1 MYSFSRIDTDPLG
14 TTPQQSFNNYTTALF
29 AHVNGAADKELAER
43 AKRTFGDI
51 PAYNKEQDSFIGRAL
66 VSNAGYTGDP
76 FSYLRNNNK
85 AIPENTL
92 TEYEL
97 YHYIGKEF
105 AANSQKIYAEKKA
118 DAEALLA
125 KQNKAIK
132 EGLDSLAAILASGR
146 TPNAQEM
153 AALTDAKLT
162 PRFNIL
168 FQDVQEAVSYLQ
180 SISTITPQKLKEE
193 TERVKK
199 EWYDSVHFAWTKD
212 RTEEEHMQ
220 QAAANLQEGYNL
232 TREQY
237 NTIISLLKD
246 DNGNLDPAAIALFT
260 STLNHKANKEQTI
273 DSAFWRNVAFGISDF
288 AKNTGDFLGRGYLD
302 IVATGGVVPMGD
314 TYYQPTQKEVDAA
327 RIERD
332 NNYSPDI
339 EKLRAGM
346 LAVHDNALNPAEE
359 ASEIAKVLTQGG
371 TIVGSELI
379 PLAASSVA
387 TLGMGTAGS
396 LLVGGA
402 VNAAARFPSTASRN
416 ISEAYASGKKNPLAY
431 ALISTPAQV
440 GIESA
445 FAAGLGLGVGRA
457 ASNAVFSAALNLPGF
472 ARAAGAVQSSALLRW
487 ATGGTAE
494 SLGELFIEDP
504 AATLTNKAIFESIN
518 AIAGRDVFDAP
529 EWSSVKKAFTANIE
543 NPTQAAAITAYSF
556 VLGAFGF
563 GIDIHK
569 AHEFAKN
576 RDNLLASAF
585 SQKAATE
592 ISTKAEELSE
602 QLAVIQ
608 TNPELSAQAKQEQTD
623 KLLLDFTEFQQKK
636 LQDDVLDAKPE
647 ELIKRL
653 RKNHFDYMEK
663 AQAIHAIATG
673 SVDAA
678 LKAQNAT
685 MQTLPSGNRL
695 LTYKAEET
703 KADGSTE
710 LKEKKLE
717 LSDAQFLNFVISH
730 FNKAQ
735 QAAMADYQSAVLGNA
750 LVRKARTVDDIKHD
764 LVNVRDLAAAAPAY
778 AHIAAK
784 GAIDYDAA
792 VLIAKAAKATRDH
805 LIEQG
810 ITLEQANTSADPHT
824 GATLESLLNLP
835 AAFTERVTDATKTT
849 EGKAAKIDKGSVQSA
864 ALRLPSAKS
873 LGDSIVLYISGN
885 STLADIAEEL
895 TESDLVRAI
904 NAGTITLEQVK
915 ENLLHLQSE
924 LRNYDPNLSLF
935 PSDKK
940 IEDIT
945 FQNIVEAYS
954 TLQELDILSRASRF
968 DLSPT
973 SKAIINYTLGQTD
986 IARALRTA
994 ADAWATYANSEAGK
1008 EYLGSTGKTLS
1019 VLLDAAGLQ
1028 QSKLYSDLRAEES
1041 DRIATEAANGF
1052 PLAALDKEAQARLDK
1067 DAAAADK
1074 AALTNT
1080 EPDIPRTEIPA
1091 EESLTGEPIAVD
1103 PLETADNDP
1112 TTGEYNPSPLDETA
1126 TDPAFI
1132 SPVTKSPFGITTGM
1146 MPPANLKPHPA
1157 LAHTPQVA
1165 AADFSPQYNP
1175 NAKPILALRMP
1186 DGSNLIVAGRTRQ
1199 QIALADPNC
1208 QAVKV
1213 TLIDYDPAIHTDE
1226 WVQMTNAGEHIINR
1240 TATTEH
1246 FATYFTHNP
1255 ITHAQAI
1262 EQGLVPIDP
1271 KTGQPTAAYIKGR
1284 QEAEQNLEATAKAEA
1299 QAAAKAAEEA
1309 KAKAEKQLPGKTKW
1323 STPSAK
1329 AKPLSES
1336 QTKQTLIS
1344 VAAHGLSKYKD
1355 YRFQFNH
1362 TLTQR
1367 KNGTEY
1373 TVATDGRRITVISQP
1388 TYKGD
1393 TDDTTQE
1400 WHSSKGEKSKE
1411 NQQAPKWAR
1420 VIPTRFSGET
1430 SVDFSYYSFF
1440 AKGLKGP
1447 AKNKH
1452 IDSPLLNNN
1461 QLIIIPTTNGYL
1473 NLNPIYVRDAYKQI
1487 VDLGKKFGF
1496 SPIVKLQYD
1505 DVASPVMF
1513 SAEHNGIKWQYV
1525 LMPMHRDELEMG
1537 KAEPGDIILGE
1548 QPSIYGE
1555 EQAASNTATLSLR
1568 AKPQEKLPSGLP
1580 LYEGY
1585 HINQFGH
1592 GEISD
1597 LNNLADFISGNPV
1610 GIVASGTYAFSRDF
1624 ISLSKIIASGYIKS
1638 GKTELNINGIGKVLL
1653 NQSGVKDSIAHYGRN
1668 NRTSYEHKQ
1677 RVTDAFALVPD
1688 VLEKGCLVEYG
1699 QQVDNPQLYSYIFL
1713 APVQIGA
1720 ESCVMAVRVRKTT
1733 GQEAK
1738 FYLHGVELLDA
1749 LKTKAQ
1755 GLSHF
1760 RDGSNK
1766 ATSSDGTAPRD
1777 VFRLAKKA
1785 LAVKQNNADL
1795 KRKPSPSQQETSVSS
1810 LSLRRRPDSNLASIL
1825 SNREKT
1831 LLQVSTYIKR
1841 HANRTARVIGA
1852 DSDKLR
1858 ACVHFAQANA
1868 IIAALDKY
1876 IFPQDL
1882 ISRGSAEY
1890 RKLKDLR
1897 ALLEEFVRIAQKGK
1911 LPARRQ
1917 TKDGRETTKA
1927 RIRALLDAQMKQA
1940 PNLLAE
1946 DGSTQPDMTAKDIR
1960 KDLITRLAKED
1971 AAQVLAV
1978 MMDGLGQIIETHLR
1992 NSILD
1997 KISTSLK
2004 AMRPKA
2010 NSYGRY
2016 KRNSLSADTQ
2026 RKLDLTARF
2035 INLKESEKAD
2045 IQDQLDHAWS
2055 ILSDIA
2061 AALSAPNPP
2070 SPQNI
2075 LKTLPDGIVKQAYE
2089 HLVSRGGEVT
2099 IDMLEDAIISISTT
2113 FQTFAYLNEGTFKDA
2128 LRAYMHLNELVTD
2141 ARFSWDAKAAADRE
2155 RRNAYIEE
2163 AIAAVPQQIATANYR
2178 EKKKTNALGSFFDN
2192 LMSAGQLFYSL
2203 SGIDGFRSV
2212 AMNTMSRIA
2221 SASPAIL
2228 TAQKEIEYSLV
2239 EAYLRC
2245 FKPSIHANL
2254 PEDTKARQA
2263 ILSKHLNKDFNA
2275 FVVDMQKEL
2284 DTGIILEP
2292 ELAPS
2297 VKAVRERQG
2306 KNAPKD
2312 FTQTLKLSKFEALN
2326 IILTGEQPEYQK
2338 NLLYHGYT
2346 PEVMSQLREMVGDE
2360 LMEFGYFMRS
2370 LLINSGVAQV
2380 YAERTG
2386 HNLPD
2391 NPYYWPS
2398 HIDHVTHTKGESK
2411 PDENKFR
2418 TAGTDNF
2425 LKKRV
2430 VSIGEIKPI
2439 DALTVFRNN
2448 MTERLNY
2455 IYMRPITDEWHS
2467 LLANPHFAHRLE
2479 GSIGKD
2485 RMKKLRAALD
2495 VLDNAAAA
2503 DAYMNGV
2510 FNKLVSSLHSARAVS
2525 LLSGN
2530 IGTFIR
2536 QATAFNHVGILTN
2549 SGLASY
2555 AQTVI
2560 DTFNGKTQISLSE
2573 MLRTPQFQ
2581 ARYQNSK
2588 FYEEL
2593 QREAENASWNK
2604 IKQTALNISNL
2615 GMEAIGKVD
2624 TWANAVSACVYYNV
2638 RHKEYSSQYPNLTKQ
2653 ELHDKCMQDVAIMLE
2668 LVAQPLLQH
2677 QKSLYA
2683 ATTTNASIKA
2693 ACFMGTELL
2702 NKLGMS
2708 RAAYLKAGG
2717 GFKGLL
2723 AYTKV
2728 LAAVGI
2734 PAAIINIMLA
2744 WLNDEMPDDEV
2755 DKYAFMTSQALQGAT
2770 GVSILFNLPLI
2781 GGFFSQVFQPSYY
2794 NKDEWQNILPDV
2806 LNTAYHYSKLFKICT
2821 GENSS
2826 WTNEELAKT
2835 INQCSRDAAQLAGA
2849 AKTLPFLRETTSTI
2863 SAVMGAVAAASNTLR
2878 VPASVAGNVI
2888 NSDKRIPDSKN
2899 NTRKKSYRQP
2909 VMEKFLS
2916 EHIFADTDYEKR
2928 KAAAKRERSRH
2939 TRKENAAAKRKA
2951 KQREQQKE

>member
-1 MYSFSRIDTDPLG
+1 MYSFSRIDTDPIG
-14 TTPQQSFNNYTTALF
+14 TTPQQSFTNYMTSLY
-29 AHVNGAADKELAER
+29 AHINGAEDAELATR
-43 AKRTFGDI
+43 AKRSFGDI
-51 PAYNKEQDSFIGRAL
+51 PSYTKEQDSFIGRAI

-76 FSYLRNNNK
+76 FSYLRNNNRP
-85 AIPENTL
+85 IPENTL

-105 AANSQKIYAEKKA
+105 AANSQKHYAEWKSN
-118 DAEALLA
+118 AEALLA

-132 EGLDSLAAILASGR
+132 DGLDSLASILASGR

-153 AALTDAKLT
+153 AAFTDAKLT

-168 FQDVQEAVSYLQ
+168 FQDVQEAVSYIEGLIRPNEIEAEVVNIK
-180 SISTITPQKLKEE
+180 SKERQDYINNNKFAGLTGE
-193 TERVKK
+193 IDYKPRHDDA
-199 EWYDSVHFAWTKD
+199 WYQ
-212 RTEEEHMQ
+212 Q
-220 QAAANLQEGYNL
+220 QAIANLQQGYNL

-288 AKNTGDFLGRGYLD
+288 AKNSYDFHKRTHLAQVASGYL
-302 IVATGGVVPMGD
+302 ASGD
-314 TYYQPTQKEVDAA
+314 TVYIPTEEEKAQAQKDLATL
-327 RIERD
+327 
-332 NNYSPDI
+332 YSPDI

-396 LLVGGA
+396 LIVGGA
-402 VNAAARFPSTASRN
+402 VNAASRFPSTASRN
-416 ISEAYASGKKNPLAY
+416 ISEAYAAGKKNPLAY
-431 ALISTPAQV
+431 AIISTPAQV
-440 GIESA
+440 GIESL

-487 ATGGTAE
+487 ATGSTAE
-494 SLGELFIEDP
+494 AFGELFIEDP

-518 AIAGRDVFDAP
+518 ALAGRDVFDAP
-529 EWSSVKKAFTANIE
+529 EWSSVKKAFTSNIE
-543 NPTQAAAITAYSF
+543 NPSQAAAITAYSF

-569 AHEFAKN
+569 AYEFAKS

-602 QLAVIQ
+602 QLAIIK
-608 TNPELSAQAKQEQTD
+608 TNPDLSAQAKQEQTD

-636 LQDDVLDAKPE
+636 LQDDVLNAKPE
-647 ELIKRL
+647 ELINRL

-717 LSDAQFLNFVISH
+717 LSDSQFLNFVISH
-730 FNKAQ
+730 FNKEQ

-824 GATLESLLNLP
+824 GATLESLINLP
-835 AAFTERVTDATKTT
+835 AAFTQRVTSAAKTT
-849 EGKAAKIDKGSVQSA
+849 EGKAAQIDKGSVQSA

-885 STLADIAEEL
+885 STLANIAEEL

-945 FQNIVEAYS
+945 FQDIVEAYS
-954 TLQELDILSRASRF
+954 TLQELDILSRAARF

-973 SKAIINYTLGQTD
+973 SKAIIDYTLSQTD

-1008 EYLGSTGKTLS
+1008 SYLGSTGKTLS

-1074 AALTNT
+1074 AATTNT
-1080 EPDIPRTEIPA
+1080 EAGLPRTEIPA
-1091 EESLTGEPIAVD
+1091 EESVTGEPIPVD
-1103 PLETADNDP
+1103 PLETADNNP
-1112 TTGEYNPSPLDETA
+1112 TTGEYNPSPLDETG
-1126 TDPAFI
+1126 TDPAFNGI
-1132 SPVTKSPFGITTGM
+1132 TSKSPFGITTGM

-1199 QIALADPNC
+1199 QIALADKDC
-1208 QAVKV
+1208 KAVKV
-1213 TLIDYDPAIHTDE
+1213 TLIDYDPDLHTDD
-1226 WVQMTNAGEHIINR
+1226 WVRMTNAGEHIVNR

-1246 FATYFTHNP
+1246 VTTYFTLNP
-1255 ITHAQAI
+1255 ITHAQAL
-1262 EQGLVPIDP
+1262 EKGLVPIDP
-1271 KTGQPTAAYIKGR
+1271 KTGQPTAAYVKGR
-1284 QEAEQNLEATAKAEA
+1284 QEAERILAAKAEA
-1299 QAAAKAAEEA
+1299 DVAAAAAAAAEA
-1309 KAKAEKQLPGKTKW
+1309 KAKAEKQLPGQTKW
-1323 STPSAK
+1323 ATPSK
-1329 AKPLSES
+1329 KSKPLSDS

-1344 VAAHGLSKYKD
+1344 VAGMTVSKDKLRERLNFVY
-1355 YRFQFNH
+1355 
-1362 TLTQR
+1362 TQR
-1367 KNGTEY
+1367 KDGKEY
-1373 TVATDGRRITVISQP
+1373 TVATDARRLTVISQP
-1388 TYKGD
+1388 TYKPD
-1393 TDDTTQE
+1393 TETGTEEKYDAKGVQYKRGETPMVPWQQVVPVKFASETTIDLS
-1400 WHSSKGEKSKE
+1400 HYSFLSKGSIKNFSIDPSSALSKKEK
-1411 NQQAPKWAR
+1411 R
-1420 VIPTRFSGET
+1420 
-1430 SVDFSYYSFF
+1430 
-1440 AKGLKGP
+1440 
-1447 AKNKH
+1447 
-1452 IDSPLLNNN
+1452 IDTQLFQDG
-1461 QLIIIPTTNGYL
+1461 QLIAVKVPDGYVTFDPL
-1473 NLNPIYVRDAYKQI
+1473 YFRDAYRQM
-1487 VDLGKKFGF
+1487 VELGKKLGF
-1496 SPIVKLQYD
+1496 SPVVTVQQSIRGGKDESYG
-1505 DVASPVMF
+1505 PVLLT
-1513 SAEHNGIKWQYV
+1513 AEHNGIKFQSII
-1525 LMPMHRDELEMG
+1525 MPKHHADE
-1537 KAEPGDIILGE
+1537 ADIHPGDIILGE

-1555 EQAASNTATLSLR
+1555 EQTASNTATLSIKT
-1568 AKPQEKLPSGLP
+1568 AKAKGMFQDGVM
-1580 LYEGY
+1580 
-1585 HINQFGH
+1585 Q
-1592 GEISD
+1592 
-1597 LNNLADFISGNPV
+1597 
-1610 GIVASGTYAFSRDF
+1610 ASNA
-1624 ISLSKIIASGYIKS
+1624 I
-1638 GKTELNINGIGKVLL
+1638 
-1653 NQSGVKDSIAHYGRN
+1653 
-1668 NRTSYEHKQ
+1668 
-1677 RVTDAFALVPD
+1677 VTDP
-1688 VLEKGCLVEYG
+1688 
-1699 QQVDNPQLYSYIFL
+1699 
-1713 APVQIGA
+1713 
-1720 ESCVMAVRVRKTT
+1720 T
-1733 GQEAK
+1733 
-1738 FYLHGVELLDA
+1738 
-1749 LKTKAQ
+1749 
-1755 GLSHF
+1755 
-1760 RDGSNK
+1760 
-1766 ATSSDGTAPRD
+1766 AT
-1777 VFRLAKKA
+1777 F
-1785 LAVKQNNADL
+1785 
-1795 KRKPSPSQQETSVSS
+1795 
-1810 LSLRRRPDSNLASIL
+1810 SLRRRPDRNLASIL

-1858 ACVHFAQANA
+1858 AGVHFAQANA

-1876 IFPQDL
+1876 IFPQDH

-1897 ALLEEFVRIAQKGK
+1897 ALLEEFVSIAQKGK

-2004 AMRPKA
+2004 AMRPKVNA
-2010 NSYGRY
+2010 YGRY
-2016 KRNSLSADTQ
+2016 KRNIFSADTQ
-2026 RKLDLTARF
+2026 RKLDLTASF
-2035 INLKESEKAD
+2035 INLKESEKAA
-2045 IQDQLDHAWS
+2045 IQKQLDNAWS

-2061 AALSAPNPP
+2061 ADLSAPNPP
-2070 SPQNI
+2070 SPQSI
-2075 LKTLPDGIVKQAYE
+2075 LQTLPDGIVKQAYE
-2089 HLVSRGGEVT
+2089 NLVSRGGEVT
-2099 IDMLEDAIISISTT
+2099 IDMLEDAIISISNT
-2113 FQTFAYLNEGTFKDA
+2113 FQTFAYLDEGSFRDA

-2141 ARFSWDAKAAADRE
+2141 ARFSWDAKAATDRE

-2212 AMNTMSRIA
+2212 AMNTISRIA

-2245 FKPSIHANL
+2245 FKPGIHANL

-2306 KNAPKD
+2306 ANAPKD

-2398 HIDHVTHTKGESK
+2398 HIDHITHTKGESK

-2430 VSIGEIKPI
+2430 VSMGEIKPI

-2510 FNKLVSSLHSARAVS
+2510 FNKLVSSFHSARAVS

-2615 GMEAIGKVD
+2615 GMEAIGRVD

-2683 ATTTNASIKA
+2683 ATTTNAIIKA
-2693 ACFMGTELL
+2693 GCFMGTELL
-2702 NKLGMS
+2702 NKLGMA

-2717 GFKGLL
+2717 GFNGTL
-2723 AYTKV
+2723 AQAKV

-2755 DKYAFMTSQALQGAT
+2755 DKYAFLTSQALQGAT
-2770 GVSILFNLPLI
+2770 GVSILFNLPLF
-2781 GGFFSQVFQPSYY
+2781 GGFVSQAFQPSYY
-2794 NKDEWQNILPDV
+2794 NKEEWQNILPDV
-2806 LNTAYHYSKLFKICT
+2806 SNTATHYGNLFKICT

-2835 INQCSRDAAQLAGA
+2835 INQCSRDAAQLASLA
-2849 AKTLPFLRETTSTI
+2849 QTLPFLRETSSTI
-2863 SAVMGAVAAASNTLR
+2863 SAAMGAVAAASNTLR

-2909 VMEKFLS
+2909 VMEKLLS

-2939 TRKENAAAKRKA
+2939 TRRENRKKKEAERKA
-2951 KQREQQKE
+2951 KQQQQ

>member
-1 MYSFSRIDTDPLG
+1 MYSFSRIDTDPIG

-29 AHVNGAADKELAER
+29 AHVNGAADKELAAR
-43 AKRTFGDI
+43 AKQTFGDI

-76 FSYLRNNNK
+76 FSYLRNNNRP
-85 AIPENTL
+85 IPENTL

-97 YHYIGKEF
+97 YHHIGKEF
-105 AANSQKIYAEKKA
+105 VANSQKHYAEWKSN
-118 DAEALLA
+118 AEALLA

-132 EGLDSLAAILASGR
+132 DGLDSLAAILASGR

-153 AALTDAKLT
+153 AAFTDAKLT

-212 RTEEEHMQ
+212 RTEEQHMQ

-327 RIERD
+327 RIERA

-359 ASEIAKVLTQGG
+359 ASELAKVLTQGG
-371 TIVGSELI
+371 TIVGSEII

-402 VNAAARFPSTASRN
+402 VNAASRFPSTASRN
-416 ISEAYASGKKNPLAY
+416 ISEAYAAGKKNPLAY

-440 GIESA
+440 GIESL

-487 ATGGTAE
+487 ATGSTAE
-494 SLGELFIEDP
+494 AFGELFIEDP

-518 AIAGRDVFDAP
+518 SLAGRDVFNAP
-529 EWSSVKKAFTANIE
+529 EWSSVKKAFTSNIAN
-543 NPTQAAAITAYSF
+543 PSQAAAITAYSF

-563 GIDIHK
+563 GIDTRK
-569 AHEFAKN
+569 AYEYAKN

-695 LTYKAEET
+695 LTYKEEET

-730 FNKAQ
+730 FNKSQ

-810 ITLEQANTSADPHT
+810 ITLEQANTSADPNT
-824 GATLESLLNLP
+824 GATLESLINLP
-835 AAFTERVTDATKTT
+835 AAFTQRVTDAAKTT
-849 EGKAAKIDKGSVQSA
+849 EGKAAKIDKGSAQSV

-873 LGDSIVLYISGN
+873 LGDSIVLYVGGN
-885 STLADIAEEL
+885 ATLANIAEEL
-895 TESDLVRAI
+895 TESDLIRAI
-904 NAGTITLEQVK
+904 NAGTITLEQAK

-924 LRNYDPNLSLF
+924 LRNYDPNLSLL

-954 TLQELDILSRASRF
+954 TLQELDILSRAARF
-968 DLSPT
+968 NLSPT
-973 SKAIINYTLGQTD
+973 SKAIIDYTLGQTD

-1008 EYLGSTGKTLS
+1008 AYLGSTGKTLS

-1052 PLAALDKEAQARLDK
+1052 PLAALDKESQARLDK

-1091 EESLTGEPIAVD
+1091 EESVTGEPIAVD

-1112 TTGEYNPSPLDETA
+1112 TTGEYNPSPLEETG
-1126 TDPAFI
+1126 TDPSFN

-1157 LAHTPQVA
+1157 LPT
-1165 AADFSPQYNP
+1165 SPNRPSSIDHRTSTYNP

-1186 DGSNLIVAGRTRQ
+1186 DGNIYIVNGRTAHA
-1199 QIALADPNC
+1199 IALADPDVT
-1208 QAVKV
+1208 AVKV
-1213 TLIDYDPAIHTDE
+1213 SVLEYDPEIHTDD
-1226 WVQMTNAGEHIINR
+1226 WVLMTNAAHHLGNR

-1246 FATYFTHNP
+1246 VTTYFTHNP

-1271 KTGQPTAAYIKGR
+1271 RTGKPTAAYIKGR
-1284 QEAEQNLEATAKAEA
+1284 QEAERILADKAEA
-1299 QAAAKAAEEA
+1299 SAAAAAAEA

-1323 STPSAK
+1323 ATPSK
-1329 AKPLSES
+1329 KSKPLSDSE
-1336 QTKQTLIS
+1336 TKQTLIS

-1355 YRFQFNH
+1355 YRFQFTH

-1367 KNGTEY
+1367 KKGTEY
-1373 TVATDGRRITVISQP
+1373 TVATDGRRITIISQP
-1388 TYKGD
+1388 TYKPD
-1393 TDDTTQE
+1393 TDDATQE
-1400 WHSSKGEKSKE
+1400 WHSNKGEKSKE
-1411 NQQAPKWAR
+1411 NQQAPKWTQ
-1420 VIPTRFSGET
+1420 VIPARFRGET
-1430 SVDFSYYSFF
+1430 TINLSYYSFLG
-1440 AKGLKGP
+1440 KGLKGP

-1461 QLIIIPTTNGYL
+1461 QYIVVNSTNGFL
-1473 NLNPIYVRDAYKQI
+1473 SLNPIYVRDAYKQI
-1487 VDLGKKFGF
+1487 VDLGKKLGF
-1496 SPIVKLQYD
+1496 SPIVKLQYND
-1505 DVASPVMF
+1505 KASPVMF
-1513 SAEHNGIKWQYV
+1513 TAEHNGIKWQHL
-1525 LMPMHRDELEMG
+1525 LMPVHRTEEVT
-1537 KAEPGDIILGE
+1537 PGDIILGE
-1548 QPSIYGE
+1548 QPTIYGE
-1555 EQAASNTATLSLR
+1555 EQTAPSIDPLTQDSGSFSLR
-1568 AKPQEKLPSGLP
+1568 
-1580 LYEGY
+1580 
-1585 HINQFGH
+1585 
-1592 GEISD
+1592 
-1597 LNNLADFISGNPV
+1597 
-1610 GIVASGTYAFSRDF
+1610 
-1624 ISLSKIIASGYIKS
+1624 
-1638 GKTELNINGIGKVLL
+1638 
-1653 NQSGVKDSIAHYGRN
+1653 
-1668 NRTSYEHKQ
+1668 
-1677 RVTDAFALVPD
+1677 VP
-1688 VLEKGCLVEYG
+1688 
-1699 QQVDNPQLYSYIFL
+1699 
-1713 APVQIGA
+1713 
-1720 ESCVMAVRVRKTT
+1720 T
-1733 GQEAK
+1733 
-1738 FYLHGVELLDA
+1738 
-1749 LKTKAQ
+1749 
-1755 GLSHF
+1755 
-1760 RDGSNK
+1760 
-1766 ATSSDGTAPRD
+1766 
-1777 VFRLAKKA
+1777 
-1785 LAVKQNNADL
+1785 
-1795 KRKPSPSQQETSVSS
+1795 SQQETLVSS
-1810 LSLRRRPDSNLASIL
+1810 LSLRRRPDRNLASIL

-1858 ACVHFAQANA
+1858 AGVHFAQANA

-1897 ALLEEFVRIAQKGK
+1897 SLLEEFVRIAQTGK

-1940 PNLLAE
+1940 PTLLAE

-2010 NSYGRY
+2010 NAYGRY
-2016 KRNSLSADTQ
+2016 KRNIFSADTQ
-2026 RKLDLTARF
+2026 RKLDLTASF
-2035 INLKESEKAD
+2035 INLKESEKAA

-2055 ILSDIA
+2055 ILSVIA
-2061 AALSAPNPP
+2061 ASLSAPNPP
-2070 SPQNI
+2070 SPQSI
-2075 LKTLPDGIVKQAYE
+2075 LQTLPDGIVKQAYE

-2099 IDMLEDAIISISTT
+2099 IDMLEEAITSISNT
-2113 FQTFAYLNEGTFKDA
+2113 FQTFAYLDEGSFKDA
-2128 LRAYMHLNELVTD
+2128 LSAYMHLNELVTD

-2203 SGIDGFRSV
+2203 AGTDGFRSV

-2228 TAQKEIEYSLV
+2228 TAQKEIEYSLA

-2245 FKPSIHANL
+2245 FKPGIHANL

-2263 ILSKHLNKDFNA
+2263 ILRKHLNKDFNA

-2284 DTGIILEP
+2284 DTGIILQP

-2306 KNAPKD
+2306 ENAPED

-2346 PEVMSQLREMVGDE
+2346 PEVMSQLREKVGDE

-2398 HIDHVTHTKGESK
+2398 HIDHITHTKGESK

-2430 VSIGEIKPI
+2430 VSMGEIKPI

-2510 FNKLVSSLHSARAVS
+2510 FNKLISSFHSARAVS

-2604 IKQTALNISNL
+2604 IKQTSLNISNL
-2615 GMEAIGKVD
+2615 GMEAIGRVD

-2683 ATTTNASIKA
+2683 ATTTNAIIKA
-2693 ACFMGTELL
+2693 GCFMGTELL
-2702 NKLGMS
+2702 NKLGMA

-2717 GFKGLL
+2717 GFNGTL
-2723 AYTKV
+2723 AQAKV

-2734 PAAIINIMLA
+2734 PAAIINIMFA

-2755 DKYAFMTSQALQGAT
+2755 DKYAFLTSQALQGAT
-2770 GVSILFNLPLI
+2770 GISILFNLPLF
-2781 GGFFSQVFQPSYY
+2781 GGFVSQAFQPSYY
-2794 NKDEWQNILPDV
+2794 NKGEWQNILPDV
-2806 LNTAYHYSKLFKICT
+2806 SNTATHYGNLFKICT

-2835 INQCSRDAAQLAGA
+2835 INQCSRDAAQLASLA
-2849 AKTLPFLRETTSTI
+2849 QTLPFLRETTSTI
-2863 SAVMGAVAAASNTLR
+2863 SAAMGAVAAASNTLR
-2878 VPASVAGNVI
+2878 VPASVAGNII
-2888 NSDKRIPDSKN
+2888 NSDKRIPGSKN

-2909 VMEKFLS
+2909 VMEKLLS

-2939 TRKENAAAKRKA
+2939 TRRENRKKKAEERKA
-2951 KQREQQKE
+2951 KQQQNRQQTN